1 MKKTNSAA
9 QQSLHI
15 PSGFFNASTSEHYS
29 SLPMKVL
36 FAQDP
41 FGGDT
46 CTLNVDWGTFL
57 NLLSIHNGV
66 ENYALPGFCVW
77 PKISSMNHTNATS
90 IIVIDYPTE
99 FDILKLAPQFKDI
112 ECASYVTNNS
122 RDDGDIFRVLFPL
135 LRPISPEKFFTLA
148 PAIQKWADGT
158 GSHPVSD
165 PDCYRIGRYCEY
177 PNCRKEDAGPRVKCY
192 SPGWML
198 DERAFDELM
207 NTGVLTLA

>member
-9 QQSLHI
+9 QQSIHI

-46 CTLNVDWGTFL
+46 CKLNVDWGTFL
-57 NLLSIHNGV
+57 SLLSVHNGV

-99 FDILKLAPQFKDI
+99 FDILKLAPQFQDI
-112 ECASYVTNNS
+112 ECASYVTNDS
-122 RDDGDIFRVLFPL
+122 GDDGDFPFA
-135 LRPISPEKFFTLA
+135 SPYIARKVFSV
-148 PAIQKWADGT
+148 GT
-158 GSHPVSD
+158 SD
-165 PDCYRIGRYCEY
+165 TEVGRRYGQPSC
-177 PNCRKEDAGPRVKCY
+177 V
-192 SPGWML
+192 
-198 DERAFDELM
+198 
-207 NTGVLTLA
+207 